1 MATRTAIV
9 NSVFKELA
17 SAIGEEISA
26 GDLLRSASSLVDLEI
41 PTEEGATGA
50 SFRLGGMP
58 FANWSVDAAMASN
71 SGWNVCYYEAEIV
84 EALFEDSWDVVSREL
99 EQEEIFRELVA

>member
-9 NSVFKELA
+9 NTVFNELA

-26 GDLLRSASSLVDLEI
+26 GDLLRSASSLVDMEI
-41 PTEEGATGA
+41 PIEEGATGA
-50 SFRLGGMP
+50 SLRLGGMP
-58 FANWSVDAAMASN
+58 FAHWSVDAAMASN

-84 EALFEDSWDVVSREL
+84 GALFEDSLDIVSMEL
-99 EQEEIFRELVA
+99 EQQEFFRELAA